1 MGIMKFFFTL
11 ISVSLLFTACFGISP
26 DPADEKT
33 SEEGTAKE
41 EPTGEP
47 PDEEKAPPEVNPV
60 NITGD
65 AFISNFFNGAY
76 EYRTISIR
84 SSYAYMTEI
93 LGEPSGRN
101 NIIDGV
107 YYHYDHIGFNFPE
120 PRENVD
126 DPGGLRIDGV
136 IIFPEDFYKQ
146 DAVEHYGWPTEDET
160 PEFRMFYDS
169 DPDND
174 YYVMM
179 NYNQDD
185 RITEIILHNKDL
197 SDTKYYTQDDEAD

>member
-1 MGIMKFFFTL
+1 MKFFLTL
-11 ISVSLLFTACFGISP
+11 ISVPLFFTACFGISP
-26 DPADEKT
+26 DLADEKS
-33 SEEGTAKE
+33 SEEDTAKE
-41 EPTGEP
+41 ESAGEP
-47 PDEEKAPPEVNPV
+47 PNEENAPPEVNPI

-65 AFISNFFNGAY
+65 GFVSNFFNGAY

-93 LGEPSGRN
+93 LGEPSGQD

-120 PRENVD
+120 SRESVD
-126 DPGGLRIDGV
+126 DPGELRVDG
-136 IIFPEDFYKQ
+136 IFIFPEDFYKQ

-160 PEFRMFYDS
+160 SEFRMFYDS
-169 DPDND
+169 DPDNG

-185 RITEIILHNKDL
+185 RVTEIILHNKNL
-197 SDTKYYTQDDEAD
+197 SDTKFYTLDEETD